1 VRAFFG
7 ALGVALAL
15 TAAAAGAHASL
26 VASSPQA
33 GDRLERA
40 PAAVTLT
47 FDEPVTVAPQ
57 GVRVLDARGANVAA
71 SGPFRPGTD
80 KSVVAVRTAGLP
92 VGRYVVAWQ
101 VVSAD
106 SHIVSGAYAFGVGEA
121 AGAVPADVVE
131 RQVPGAAAILAVLHF
146 ALLAGIVAGAGW
158 FAGSLLAARAGATIA
173 PSMLAFAAWSV
184 IGLVAF
190 AQIFVQSDFSG
201 LSLGATIATR
211 YGLLRL
217 ALIGAAALGF
227 RAFLVERG
235 RTALLAAASAVAIL
249 AEVFSGHAATGV
261 LPAVGVLADTL
272 HLLGATVWIGV
283 LLVTL
288 AAPERVDVRRTSNVA
303 AICVAAIVASA
314 VPQALRSIPSFAAL
328 VTTEYGLLVCAKI
341 VLLLL
346 ALAFAY
352 ASRRRVAG
360 GAGAVAGSVRLEV
373 AVLTVL
379 LAVTAVLVDAAPP
392 RSISA
397 ATIAQTS
404 FAAGDLSVRVQTNDG
419 GGPARSFRIVTTR
432 GGAPANADGVQATI
446 REART
451 GSGPLDVPVHPD
463 GTGAYTGA
471 TTLPFPGTWSLFV
484 SVRSGAFDEG
494 HASLGL

>member
-1 VRAFFG
+1 VRAFFA
-7 ALGVALAL
+7 ALGMALAV
-15 TAAAAGAHASL
+15 TAAAAAAHASL

-33 GDRLERA
+33 GEQLERA
-40 PAAVTLT
+40 PATITLT

-57 GVRVLDARGANVAA
+57 GVRVLDARGANVAV
-71 SGPFRPGTD
+71 SGPFRPGSD
-80 KSVVAVRTAGLP
+80 KGVVAVRTAELP
-92 VGRYVVAWQ
+92 IGRYVVAWQ

-121 AGAVPADVVE
+121 AGAVPANVLQ
-131 RQVPGAAAILAVLHF
+131 RQVPGAAAILAALHF
-146 ALLAGIVAGAGW
+146 ALLAGIIIGAGW
-158 FAGSLLAARAGATIA
+158 FAGSLLVARAGAAVA

-190 AQIFVQSDFSG
+190 AQIFVQSDVSG

-217 ALIGAAALGF
+217 ALIAAAMLGF
-227 RAFLVERG
+227 RAFLVTRG
-235 RTALLAAASAVAIL
+235 RAALLAAASAVAIL

-261 LPAVGVLADTL
+261 LPAVGVLADTF

-303 AICVAAIVASA
+303 AICVAAIVVSA
-314 VPQALRSIPSFAAL
+314 VPQALRSIPSFATL
-328 VTTEYGLLVCAKI
+328 VSTEYGLLVCAKI
-341 VLLLL
+341 GLLLL
-346 ALAFAY
+346 TLAFAF

-379 LAVTAVLVDAAPP
+379 LGVTAVLVDAAPP
-392 RSISA
+392 RSIAA

-404 FAAGDLSVRVQTNDG
+404 FAAGDLLVRVQTNDDG
-419 GGPARSFRIVTTR
+419 GLVRSFRIVTMR
-432 GGAPANADGVQATI
+432 VGVPANADGVQATI
-446 REART
+446 SDART
-451 GSGPLDVPVHPD
+451 GSGPLDVPVHPEN
-463 GTGAYTGA
+463 TGAYTGE

-494 HASLGL
+494 HTALGL